1 LFCYAEFVADELYV
15 VVESW
20 RHYRLRLFLV
30 TRIRR
35 RFKNNFY
42 RGWVNSVILPELCGD
57 VVGGDAS
64 SVLNVSSALEVSIRS
79 IPSSFRSIP
88 SAVFCLLQ
96 QNTGHC
102 STEDVIV
109 ETLPKCVLIARAAAG
124 VYRKTVQLQHFFV
137 RPSDQKISPNRD
149 DKYFVIWIPMWLP
162 KSGDGA

>member
-1 LFCYAEFVADELYV
+1 
-15 VVESW
+15 
-20 RHYRLRLFLV
+20 
-30 TRIRR
+30 
-35 RFKNNFY
+35 
-42 RGWVNSVILPELCGD
+42 
-57 VVGGDAS
+57 VGGDAS

-102 STEDVIV
+102 STDFIV
-109 ETLPKCVLIARAAAG
+109 ETLPKCVLIARAA
-124 VYRKTVQLQHFFV
+124 VVFTWKTVQLQHFFV

-149 DKYFVIWIPMWLP
+149 DKYFFIWIPMWLP